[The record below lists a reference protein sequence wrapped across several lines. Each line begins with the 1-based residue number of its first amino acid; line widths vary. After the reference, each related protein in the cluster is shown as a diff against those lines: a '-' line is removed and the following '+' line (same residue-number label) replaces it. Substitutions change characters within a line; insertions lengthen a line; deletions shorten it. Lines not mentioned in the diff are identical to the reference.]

1 MSTDSPGAFPV
12 EPSTTDALIVFDE
25 QGRVVEATRPVCD
38 LTGYSREDLLSCSLQ
53 ELSPSS
59 GTLEAS
65 RLLGDLQEE
74 ATIALD
80 TGLRVKDG
88 STQPFHLRLSSL
100 SVSGRR
106 HSVVR
111 VVRRRRA
118 VDRLLEDA
126 EFIRTVLDGLEST
139 LLVLDAQGRIIYF
152 NKICESETGYTFRE
166 LRGKGLWDLLP
177 QGAEQD
183 AARSWVI
190 QLARGKFP
198 AEIEHDWKTKA
209 GGRTRQAWSN
219 TLLLRPDGSVRYVV
233 GSGLR
238 STSTRALLTP
248 EPGSETEADV
258 RRLQE
263 RLERR
268 VEERTAQLED
278 AIREMAS
285 FSYTIAHDLRAPLR
299 SMSGF
304 AQAMVDDYGMA
315 MDAAC
320 LDLARRVVASARKM
334 DTLIG
339 DLLAY
344 GRLIHLEVRLET
356 VNLESVVRSALERM
370 GADLASREAL
380 IDFVRPVPSVRG
392 NRLML
397 DQVLTNLL
405 SNAIKFVPPG
415 LPPRVKIWSQAR
427 AGQICLWIE
436 DNGIGIAPEF
446 HDRIFGIFQ
455 RLNREEDYPGTG
467 IGLAI
472 VRKALERM
480 GGRAG
485 VESAGGQGSRF
496 WIELPSADPDLEAS
510 LASPTP

>member
-1 MSTDSPGAFPV
+1 MSTDSPGLLPLD
-12 EPSTTDALIVFDE
+12 PSGSDALIVFDE
-25 QGRVVEATRPVCD
+25 HGRVVEANRPVCD
-38 LTGYSREDLLSCSLQ
+38 LTGYSREDLLSRSLE

-59 GTLEAS
+59 GTLAAS

-88 STQPFHLRLSSL
+88 STQPFHLRLSRL
-100 SVSGRR
+100 SVLGRR
-106 HSVVR
+106 HSLVR

-118 VDRLLEDA
+118 ADRLLEDPD
-126 EFIRTVLDGLEST
+126 FIRTVLDGLQTT
-139 LLVLDAQGRIIYF
+139 LLVLDPQGRIAYF
-152 NKICESETGYTFRE
+152 NRVCESETGYRFPE
-166 LRGKGLWDLLP
+166 VRGKGLWELLP
-177 QGAEQD
+177 EGAEQD
-183 AARSWVI
+183 AVRSWFV
-190 QLARGKFP
+190 QLGRGGFP
-198 AEIEHDWKTKA
+198 AEIKQHWKTKA
-209 GGRTRQAWSN
+209 GGRIRQAWSN

-233 GSGLR
+233 GTGLR
-238 STSTRALLTP
+238 SAAGRRVEQAELAAG
-248 EPGSETEADV
+248 EEAEA
-258 RRLQE
+258 RRLQQ

-268 VEERTAQLED
+268 VEERTAQLEE

-304 AQAMVDDYGMA
+304 AQAMVDDYGIS
-315 MDAAC
+315 MDPSC
-320 LDLARRVVASARKM
+320 LDLARRVVAGARKM

-344 GRLIHLEVRLET
+344 GRLIHLDVHLET
-356 VNLESVVRSALERM
+356 VNLEAVVRSAMERM
-370 GADLASREAL
+370 RADLSERAARV
-380 IDFVRPVPSVRG
+380 DFVRPLPTVRG
-392 NRLML
+392 NRIML
-397 DQVLTNLL
+397 DQVLSNLL

-415 LPPRVKIWSQAR
+415 VEPLVKIWSEAR
-427 AGQICLWIE
+427 AGRICLWIE

-485 VESAGGQGSRF
+485 VDSACGQGSRF
-496 WIELPSADPDLEAS
+496 WIELPPADPE
-510 LASPTP
+510 

>member
-12 EPSTTDALIVFDE
+12 KPSSADALIVLDE
-25 QGRVVEATRPVCD
+25 QGRVVEVTRLACD
-38 LTGYSREDLLSCSLQ
+38 LTGYSREDLLSRSLE
-53 ELSPSS
+53 ELSSSS

-65 RLLGDLQEE
+65 RLLGKLQEE

-88 STQPFHLRLSSL
+88 TTQPFHLRLSRL
-100 SVSGRR
+100 SVAGRR
-106 HSVVR
+106 HALVR
-111 VVRRRRA
+111 VARRRRA
-118 VDRLLEDA
+118 ADRLLEDA
-126 EFIRTVLDGLEST
+126 EFVRTVLDGLET
-139 LLVLDAQGRIIYF
+139 MLFVLDAQGRFTYF
-152 NKICESETGYTFRE
+152 NPVCELVTGFEFSEV
-166 LRGKGLWDLLP
+166 RGKSLWELL
-177 QGAEQD
+177 AEADERD
-183 AARSWVI
+183 AARSWFVP
-190 QLARGKFP
+190 LERGKLPF
-198 AEIEHDWKTKA
+198 EIEHDWNTKS
-209 GGRTRQAWSN
+209 GGRLRHAWSN
-219 TLLLRPDGSVRYVV
+219 TLLYFPDGAVRCVV
-233 GSGLR
+233 ATGLASGR
-238 STSTRALLTP
+238 GGP
-248 EPGSETEADV
+248 PGPPEADV
-258 RRLQE
+258 RRLNE

-304 AQAMVDDYGMA
+304 AQAMVDDYGMG
-315 MDAAC
+315 MHAAC

-344 GRLIHLEVRLET
+344 GRLIHLEVRLES
-356 VNLESVVRSALERM
+356 VNLEAVVRSALERM
-370 GADLASREAL
+370 AGEFAGREAL
-380 IDFVRPVPSVRG
+380 IDFIRPLPPVRG
-392 NRLML
+392 NRVML
-397 DQVLTNLL
+397 DQVLSNLL

-415 LPPRVKIWSQAR
+415 IPPRVKIWSESR
-427 AGQICLWIE
+427 AGRICLSIE

-485 VESAGGQGSRF
+485 VESASGRGSRF
-496 WIELPSADPDLEAS
+496 WIELAAADPE
-510 LASPTP
+510 

>member
-1 MSTDSPGAFPV
+1 MSTESPGTAPV
-12 EPSTTDALIVFDE
+12 ESSTRDALIVLDE
-25 QGRVVEATRPVCD
+25 QGRVVEATRLACD

-53 ELSPSS
+53 ELSSTP

-65 RLLGDLQEE
+65 RLLRDLQEE

-88 STQPFHLRLSSL
+88 STQPFHLRLSRL

-106 HSVVR
+106 HSLVR
-111 VVRRRRA
+111 VARRRRA
-118 VDRLLEDA
+118 ADRLIEDP
-126 EFIRTVLDGLEST
+126 EFLRTVLEGVDTVLF
-139 LLVLDAQGRIIYF
+139 VLDPQGRFTYF
-152 NKICESETGYTFRE
+152 NKACESETGYAFQE

-177 QGAEQD
+177 EASDRD
-183 AARSWVI
+183 ALRSWIV
-190 QLARGKFP
+190 QLERGKFP

-209 GGRTRQAWSN
+209 GGRIRQSWSN
-219 TLLLRPDGSVRYVV
+219 TRLLRPDGSVRYIV
-233 GSGLR
+233 GTGLP
-238 STSTRALLTP
+238 SALRGAPPVP
-248 EPGSETEADV
+248 EPDV
-258 RRLQE
+258 RRLNE

-304 AQAMVDDYGMA
+304 AQAMVDDYGIT

-344 GRLIHLEVRLET
+344 GRLIHLDVRLET
-356 VNLESVVRSALERM
+356 VNLEAVIRSALERM
-370 GADLASREAL
+370 GPELAGREVQ
-380 IDFVRPVPSVRG
+380 IDFVRPVPMVRG
-392 NRLML
+392 NRVML

-415 LPPRVKIWSQAR
+415 VPPRVKIWSEVQAGR
-427 AGQICLWIE
+427 ICLSIE
-436 DNGIGIAPEF
+436 DNGIGISPEF

-485 VESAGGQGSRF
+485 VESSNGRGSRF
-496 WIELPSADPDLEAS
+496 WVELAAAEPE
-510 LASPTP
+510 

>member
-1 MSTDSPGAFPV
+1 MSSDSPGTFPV
-12 EPSTTDALIVFDE
+12 EPSTSDALIVLDE

-38 LTGYSREDLLSCSLQ
+38 MTGYSREDLLSRSLQ

-59 GTLEAS
+59 GTFEAS

-74 ATIALD
+74 AIIALD

-88 STQPFHLRLSSL
+88 STQPFHLRLSRL

-106 HSVVR
+106 HSLVR
-111 VVRRRRA
+111 VARRRRA
-118 VDRLLEDA
+118 ADRLLEDPD
-126 EFIRTVLDGLEST
+126 FIRTVLNDLET
-139 LLVLDAQGRIIYF
+139 ALFVFDAQGRITYF
-152 NKICESETGYTFRE
+152 NRTCELETGYSFSE
-166 LRGKGLWDLLP
+166 IRGKGLWELLP
-177 QGAEQD
+177 EGAERD
-183 AARSWVI
+183 SIRSWVL
-190 QLARGKFP
+190 QLERGKFP
-198 AEIEHDWKTKA
+198 AEVEHEWRTKP
-209 GGRTRQAWSN
+209 GGKIRQAWSS
-219 TLLLRPDGSVRYVV
+219 TLLLRPDGSVRYVI
-233 GSGLR
+233 GTGLHR
-238 STSTRALLTP
+238 SSERTLLIP
-248 EPGSETEADV
+248 EPGSVREADV
-258 RRLQE
+258 RRLNE

-278 AIREMAS
+278 AIREMSS

-304 AQAMVDDYGMA
+304 AQAMVDDYGTG

-334 DTLIG
+334 DALIG

-356 VNLESVVRSALERM
+356 VNLESVVCMALERM
-370 GADLASREAL
+370 GAELLSRQVNV
-380 IDFVRPVPSVRG
+380 DCTRPLPTVRG

-415 LPPRVKIWSQAR
+415 ITPQVKIWSELR
-427 AGQICLWIE
+427 ADRICLWIE

-455 RLNREEDYPGTG
+455 RLNREEDFPGTG

-485 VESAGGQGSRF
+485 VDSQSGRGSRF
-496 WIELPSADPDLEAS
+496 WIELATAGQE
-510 LASPTP
+510 

>member
-1 MSTDSPGAFPV
+1 MSTDSPGTFPI
-12 EPSTTDALIVFDE
+12 ELSTPDALLVLDE
-25 QGRVVEATRPVCD
+25 QGRVVEATRLACD
-38 LTGYSREDLLSCSLQ
+38 LTGYSREDLLSRSLH
-53 ELSPSS
+53 ELSCTPS
-59 GTLEAS
+59 TLEAS

-88 STQPFHLRLSSL
+88 STQPFHLRLSRL

-106 HSVVR
+106 HSLVR
-111 VVRRRRA
+111 VARRRRA
-118 VDRLLEDA
+118 SDRLLEDP
-126 EFIRTVLDGLEST
+126 EFIRTVLEGVDTALF
-139 LLVLDAQGRIIYF
+139 VLDAQGKFAYF
-152 NKICESETGYTFRE
+152 NRVCETETGYAFRE
-166 LRGKGLWDLLP
+166 IRGKGLWELLP
-177 QGAEQD
+177 EATERD
-183 AARSWVI
+183 AVRSWFV
-190 QLARGKFP
+190 QLERGKFP
-198 AEIEHDWKTKA
+198 SEIEHDWKTKS
-209 GGRTRQAWSN
+209 GGRIRQAWSN
-219 TLLLRPDGSVRYVV
+219 TRLLRPDGSVRFIV
-233 GSGLR
+233 GTGL
-238 STSTRALLTP
+238 SPVILGTP
-248 EPGSETEADV
+248 EGPGREADV
-258 RRLQE
+258 RRLNE

-304 AQAMVDDYGMA
+304 AQAMVDDYGKG

-344 GRLIHLEVRLET
+344 GRLIHLDVRLES

-370 GADLASREAL
+370 GAELASRETVV
-380 IDFVRPVPSVRG
+380 DFVRPLPIVRG
-392 NRLML
+392 NRIML

-415 LPPRVKIWSQAR
+415 VPPRVKIWSESHGGR
-427 AGQICLWIE
+427 ICLSIE

-485 VESAGGQGSRF
+485 VESRCGQGSRF
-496 WIELPSADPDLEAS
+496 WIELAPAEPE
-510 LASPTP
+510 

>member
-1 MSTDSPGAFPV
+1 MSTDSPGTFPV
-12 EPSTTDALIVFDE
+12 EPSTADALIVLDD
-25 QGRVVEATRPVCD
+25 QGRVVEVTRLACD
-38 LTGYSREDLLSCSLQ
+38 LTGYSREDLLSRSLE
-53 ELSPSS
+53 ELSSSS

-88 STQPFHLRLSSL
+88 STQPFHLRLSTL

-106 HSVVR
+106 HSLVR
-111 VVRRRRA
+111 VARRRRA
-118 VDRLLEDA
+118 ADRLLEEP
-126 EFIRTVLDGLEST
+126 EFIRTVLDGLETT
-139 LLVLDAQGRIIYF
+139 LFVLDPQGRFAYF
-152 NKICESETGYTFRE
+152 NKACESETGFGFPE
-166 LRGKGLWDLLP
+166 VRGKNLWDLLAE
-177 QGAEQD
+177 GAERD
-183 AARSWVI
+183 AARSWFV
-190 QLARGKFP
+190 QLERGKFP
-198 AEIEHDWKTKA
+198 AEVEHDWKTKA
-209 GGRTRQAWSN
+209 GGRIRQAWSN
-219 TLLLRPDGSVRYVV
+219 TLLFRPDGSVRYIVAT
-233 GSGLR
+233 GLPSSAAGTSGL
-238 STSTRALLTP
+238 
-248 EPGSETEADV
+248 PGAGRDADV
-258 RRLQE
+258 RRLNE

-304 AQAMVDDYGMA
+304 AQAMVDDYGVS

-344 GRLIHLEVRLET
+344 GRLIHLEVRLES
-356 VNLESVVRSALERM
+356 VNLEGVVRSALERL
-370 GADLASREAL
+370 GAELMSREA
-380 IDFVRPVPSVRG
+380 IVDFARPLPMVRG
-392 NRLML
+392 NRIML

-415 LPPRVKIWSQAR
+415 VPPRVKIWSEFR
-427 AGQICLWIE
+427 ADRICLSIE
-436 DNGIGIAPEF
+436 DNGIGVAPEF

-485 VESAGGQGSRF
+485 VDSAGGQGSRF
-496 WIELPSADPDLEAS
+496 WIELAPAEPE
-510 LASPTP
+510 

>member
-1 MSTDSPGAFPV
+1 MSTDSPGTIPV
-12 EPSTTDALIVFDE
+12 ESSTPDALIVLDE
-25 QGRVVEATRPVCD
+25 QGRVVEATRLACD
-38 LTGYSREDLLSCSLQ
+38 LTGYTREDLLSCSLQ
-53 ELSPSS
+53 ELSSTP

-88 STQPFHLRLSSL
+88 STQPFHLRLSRL

-106 HSVVR
+106 HSLVR
-111 VVRRRRA
+111 VARRRRA
-118 VDRLLEDA
+118 ADRLLEDP
-126 EFIRTVLDGLEST
+126 EFIRTVLEGVDT
-139 LLVLDAQGRIIYF
+139 LLFVLDPQGRFTYF
-152 NKICESETGYTFRE
+152 NKFCESETGYAFRE
-166 LRGKGLWDLLP
+166 IRGKGLWDLLP
-177 QGAEQD
+177 EASDRD
-183 AARSWVI
+183 ALRSWLV
-190 QLARGKFP
+190 QLERGKFP

-209 GGRTRQAWSN
+209 GGRIRQAWSN
-219 TLLLRPDGSVRYVV
+219 SRLLRPDGSVRYIV
-233 GSGLR
+233 GTGL
-238 STSTRALLTP
+238 SSALRGATPVP
-248 EPGSETEADV
+248 EPDV
-258 RRLQE
+258 RRLNE

-304 AQAMVDDYGMA
+304 AQAMVDDYGVS

-344 GRLIHLEVRLET
+344 GRLIHLDVRMES
-356 VNLESVVRSALERM
+356 VNLEGVVRAALERM
-370 GADLASREAL
+370 GAELASRETM
-380 IDFVRPVPSVRG
+380 IDFVRPVPMVRG
-392 NRLML
+392 NRVML

-415 LPPRVKIWSQAR
+415 VPPRVRIWSEFH
-427 AGQICLWIE
+427 AGRICLSIE

-485 VESAGGQGSRF
+485 VESSSGRGSRF
-496 WIELPSADPDLEAS
+496 WIELAAAEPE
-510 LASPTP
+510 